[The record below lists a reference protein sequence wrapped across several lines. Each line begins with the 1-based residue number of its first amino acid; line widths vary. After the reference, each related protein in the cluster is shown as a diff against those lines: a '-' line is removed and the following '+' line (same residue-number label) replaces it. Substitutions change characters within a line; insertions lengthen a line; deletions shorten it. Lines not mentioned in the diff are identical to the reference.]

1 MQARKAMDV
10 ISMQS
15 LRPAPECGV
24 PRHAGVRSTTTGL
37 VGNTLNVDSLTWER
51 FDASIGA
58 GADSFYEYML
68 KVGAICFLHPFTC
81 GTLLCGAFSLKPI
94 TQ

>member
-1 MQARKAMDV
+1 MSTRRRLV
-10 ISMQS
+10 
-15 LRPAPECGV
+15 RV
-24 PRHAGVRSTTTGL
+24 AGVRSTATGL

-68 KVGAICFLHPFTC
+68 KVGPRGFLHGPVVTVPSVVHNPSSVV
-81 GTLLCGAFSLKPI
+81 AVHK
-94 TQ
+94 